1 MHEWTLGQNSDK
13 KLRLEMTI
21 LESSYTDPLAESARL
36 NGAAQAKSEE
46 AERKG
51 GSRKDL
57 PGEDADRRRRSSCQG

>member
-21 LESSYTDPLAESARL
+21 LESYTDPLAESARL

-51 GSRKDL
+51 SSRKDL
-57 PGEDADRRRRSSCQG
+57 PGEDADRRRRSTYQG